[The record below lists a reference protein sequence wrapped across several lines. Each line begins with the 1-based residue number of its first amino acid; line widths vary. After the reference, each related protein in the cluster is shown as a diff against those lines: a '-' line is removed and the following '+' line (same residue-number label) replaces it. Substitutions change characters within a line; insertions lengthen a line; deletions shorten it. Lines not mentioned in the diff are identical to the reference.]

1 MKKTGSD
8 PGLRTVAGR
17 CGQLRWGEWPRTT
30 GADLDSDGYTCH
42 LDGGARSQ
50 SIGINETEV
59 MTDPATGEH
68 SAELSEARG

>member
-1 MKKTGSD
+1 VVSCDGVNGPAPLGSIQVV
-8 PGLRTVAGR
+8 TSA
-17 CGQLRWGEWPRTT
+17 T